1 MNNYILYANGASGN
15 HGCEAITRALIKI
28 LDAKGCKI
36 LSQNIVEDEK
46 YGISTLA
53 DLMDVKVRKDYNLNF
68 FKCYFN
74 YKFRGQKFAVDLYP
88 YLQALGELRLGI
100 NRPMAISIG
109 GDNYCYG
116 GANYYGQLDSIF
128 HKKKIHTALVGCSI
142 EPDIINQAGIADD
155 LKKHSAIVA
164 RESIT
169 CNALMDAGLTN
180 VHLVPDP
187 AFMLDVI
194 NKPLPREFQPGN
206 TLGLNLSPLVEEL
219 SSGGNIVYR
228 NAINVIEHILRN
240 TSMSICLIPHVV
252 WNHSNDFKILTP
264 LYEKYRDTGR
274 VSLIPDSSAEVL
286 KGYISQCRYMIA
298 ARTHASIAA
307 YSTGVPTFVL
317 GYSVKSIGIAKD
329 IFGDETGY
337 VKSTKNFRNDSELI
351 DAFEFLKSKESTIQ
365 TQLQSYTS
373 MAIEKLYNLPKLLE
387 I

>member
-36 LSQNIVEDEK
+36 FSQNIAEDEK
-46 YGISTLA
+46 YGISALA
-53 DLMDVKVRKDYNLNF
+53 DLIDAKVRKDYNLNF

-74 YKFRGQKFAVDLYP
+74 YKFRDQKFAVDLYP
-88 YLQALGELRLGI
+88 YIQALGKLKHGI
-100 NRPMAISIG
+100 SRPLAISIG

-128 HKKKIHTALVGCSI
+128 HKSKIHTALVGCSI
-142 EPDIINQAGIADD
+142 EPDIINQAGIAND
-155 LKKHSAIVA
+155 LRKHSAVVA
-164 RESIT
+164 REHIT
-169 CNALMDAGLTN
+169 YNALKEVGLTN
-180 VHLVPDP
+180 VHLMPDP
-187 AFMLDVI
+187 AFMLDLI
-194 NKPLPREFQPGN
+194 HKPLPREFQSGN
-206 TLGLNLSPLVEEL
+206 TVGLNLSPLVEEL

-228 NAINVIEHILRN
+228 NAINLIEHILQN
-240 TSMSICLIPHVV
+240 TDMCICLIPHVV

-264 LYEKYRDTGR
+264 LYEKYCNTGR
-274 VSLIPDSSAEVL
+274 VSLLPDSSAEVL
-286 KGYISQCRYMIA
+286 KGYISRCRYMIA

-317 GYSVKSIGIAKD
+317 GYSVKSLGIARD

-337 VKSTKNFRNDSELI
+337 VKSTKNFSCDSELI
-351 DAFEFLKSKESTIQ
+351 DAFEFLKSEESSIQ
-365 TQLQSYTS
+365 AKLQHYTS
-373 MAIEKLYNLPKLLE
+373 MAIDKLHNLPKLLD